1 LSIYKKGGYLIKN
14 KYTIDTGYKLL
25 EKSINNKLYKK
36 DFIDITQYNNIINT
50 IDNEIK
56 RNNKSNYDF
65 EEDKRITIK
74 IKI

>member
-25 EKSINNKLYKK
+25 EKSIINELYKK